1 MVIAHRLSTI
11 LRATR
16 VVVLQHGRLIDEG
29 PHAELLRRD
38 GLYRTLWELQFG
50 PDAPEGGR
58 AADRAARA

>member
-11 LRATR
+11 RRADR
-16 VVVLQHGRLIDEG
+16 VVVLQHGRVVDEG

-50 PDAPEGGR
+50 SDGLGSGR
-58 AADRAARA
+58 AADAAARA